1 MPEVIIVGAGLAG
14 INCALHLQGRGLD
27 VQLVEAADRVGGRV
41 RTDLVEG
48 FRLDRG
54 FQVLQT
60 SYREAHR
67 TLDYN
72 ALQLHYFEAGA
83 VVRVDGRFHKL
94 ADPRHAPSKIFSTLF
109 APVGTLRD
117 KLRVLELVSRLVT
130 ESTGTLLRAPERTT
144 LQALHDCSFSPVIIE
159 RFFRPFLGGIF
170 LEEELETSSRK
181 FEFVMRMFAL
191 GRTALP
197 AHGMEEIPKQIA
209 AKLSPKSIMVNARVR
224 RLTGNTVE
232 LENGTVMRARA
243 VVIATDI
250 SSAAVLSGSPDR
262 RPWNGT
268 ACVYFA
274 AGKSPM
280 DEPAL
285 VLNGEGTGS
294 PINNLCVLSNV
305 APEYAPPGA
314 SLISVTLR
322 ANATRNTL
330 LDTDLRMQ
338 LRQWFGSQTR
348 SWRELARYV
357 IPRAVPSQKVS
368 DGGLQIESPRVRPG
382 VYAAGDYLDSGSING
397 ALRSGRKAAE
407 AVLEDLKV
415 S

>member
-14 INCALHLQGRGLD
+14 INCALYLQGRGLD

-48 FRLDRG
+48 FQLDRG

-60 SYREAHR
+60 SYREAQK
-67 TLDYN
+67 TLDYS
-72 ALQLHYFEAGA
+72 ALQLHHFDAGA
-83 VVRVDGRFHKL
+83 VVRVDGRFHRL
-94 ADPRHAPSKIFSTLF
+94 ADPRRVPSRIFSTLL

-130 ESTGTLLRAPERTT
+130 ERTENLLKAPERTT
-144 LQALHDCSFSPVIIE
+144 LQALHDSSFSPLIIE
-159 RFFRPFLGGIF
+159 RFFRPFLSGIF

-191 GRTALP
+191 GRAALP

-209 AKLSPKSIMVNARVR
+209 AKLPANSIMVNARVR

-243 VVIATDI
+243 VVIATDF
-250 SSAAVLSGSPDR
+250 SSAAVLLGLPDP

-268 ACVYFA
+268 ACLYFA
-274 AGKSPM
+274 AEKPPM
-280 DEPAL
+280 EEPVL
-285 VLNGEGTGS
+285 VLNGEGSGS

-314 SLISVTLR
+314 SLISVTLH
-322 ANATRNTL
+322 ANATRNVL

-348 SWRELARYV
+348 SWRELGRYV
-357 IPRAVPSQKVS
+357 IPRALPSQKVS
-368 DGGLQIESPRVRPG
+368 DGGLQVHPPRVRPG
-382 VYAAGDYLDSGSING
+382 VYAAGDYMDSGSING

-407 AVLEDLKV
+407 AILEDLKA

>member
-14 INCALHLQGRGLD
+14 INCALYLQGRGLD

-41 RTDLVEG
+41 RTDSVEG
-48 FRLDRG
+48 FQLDRG

-60 SYREAHR
+60 SYREAQK
-67 TLDYN
+67 TLDFS
-72 ALQLHYFEAGA
+72 ALQLRHFEAGA
-83 VVRVDGRFHKL
+83 VVRVDGRFHSL
-94 ADPRHAPSKIFSTLF
+94 ADPRRAPSKIMSTLF

-130 ESTGTLLRAPERTT
+130 EHTGNLLNAPERTT
-144 LQALHDCSFSPVIIE
+144 LQALHDSSFSPLIIE

-181 FEFVMRMFAL
+181 FEFVMRTFAL
-191 GRTALP
+191 GRAALP

-209 AKLSPKSIMVNARVR
+209 SKLPANSIMVNARVR

-243 VVIATDI
+243 VVIATDV
-250 SSAAVLSGSPDR
+250 SSAAVLLGLPER

-268 ACVYFA
+268 ACLYYA
-274 AGKSPM
+274 AEKPPM
-280 DEPAL
+280 EEPVL
-285 VLNGEGTGS
+285 VLNGEGPGS

-314 SLISVTLR
+314 SLISVTLH
-322 ANATRNTL
+322 ANATRNVL

-348 SWRELARYV
+348 EWRELGRYV
-357 IPRAVPSQKVS
+357 IPRALPSQKVS
-368 DGGLQIESPRVRPG
+368 DGGLQVEPPQVRPG
-382 VYAAGDYLDSGSING
+382 VYAAGDYMDSGSING

-407 AVLEDLKV
+407 AVLEDLKA